1 MSMVRAVQTLR
12 LHNTNDRFVHVVGD
26 GTPEGTQLLTPEG
39 ERIPES
45 VLSIELILKAGT
57 QCARGVFTYWVPNP
71 PHEAAPSRDSFEAWV
86 VFEPP
91 ACSRERD
98 QARVQ
103 VAEKRLESLDSALA
117 ELRKCIDSA
126 RVVLGAIQVA
136 PADTVGPTRDLDPF
150 SLPGPTV
157 GELQEIE

>member
-1 MSMVRAVQTLR
+1 MSTVRAVQTLR

-98 QARVQ
+98 QAR
-103 VAEKRLESLDSALA
+103 LDSLDSALA
-117 ELRKCIDSA
+117 ELRKYIDSA

-150 SLPGPTV
+150 SIPGPTA